1 MCWYTCIGARVLEST
16 DTCLTCEPL
25 QLMQVQNVFS
35 PAAQGENEALLLR
48 VVGGADQSSKLGG
61 EATTFYLSKMQFHL
75 SNSLLQFI
83 EMLFNTEI

>member
-1 MCWYTCIGARVLEST
+1 
-16 DTCLTCEPL
+16 
-25 QLMQVQNVFS
+25 MQVQNVFS